1 MDIFIINPPIYNLHG
16 VAVLSESIDYKPGF
30 VEVLATIVLFILWT
44 IPALF
49 IDKPNILILGIPVLW
64 LYYILVS
71 ITTSIVITLL
81 YIYWERRLRV

>member
-1 MDIFIINPPIYNLHG
+1 M
-16 VAVLSESIDYKPGF
+16 SESIDYKPGL

-44 IPALF
+44 IPASF
-49 IDKPNILILGIPVLW
+49 IDKPNILILGIPILW

-81 YIYWERRLRV
+81 YIQWERGLRV

>member
-1 MDIFIINPPIYNLHG
+1 
-16 VAVLSESIDYKPGF
+16 LSESIDYKPGF
-30 VEVLATIVLFILWT
+30 IEVLATIVLFILWT

-49 IDKPNILILGIPVLW
+49 IDKPNILILGIPILW